1 MAYLK
6 QNRPD
11 SIVRTA
17 CRNGYNLR
25 MVLAANMKLWTPYV
39 KDYLK
44 KFVLTAVS
52 YALYFEA
59 FSL

>member
-17 CRNGYNLR
+17 CRNGHNLR

-44 KFVLTAVS
+44 KFVLTGVS
-52 YALYFEA
+52 YA
-59 FSL
+59 

>member
-17 CRNGYNLR
+17 CRIRNNLR

-52 YALYFEA
+52 
-59 FSL
+59 